1 MAGVTD
7 ENVWMALPIEGE
19 MAESQRGSVNNK
31 NNMKQTAILLLHCP
45 DKQGII
51 TEITKFI
58 TDNNGNIIYLDQY
71 VDHVEEHFFMRVEW
85 TLENFLVP
93 AEKLEEYIRTLYAQ
107 RYDMQFSLYFNNV
120 RPRMALFVSKMN
132 HCLYDLLARYQAG
145 ELNVDIPCIVSNHE
159 DLRPVAEQFG
169 IPYYV
174 WKIEKDWSN
183 KREVEQAE
191 MELLKE
197 KRVTFIVLAR
207 YMQIIS
213 DEMIK
218 AYPNKIIN
226 IHHSFL
232 PAFIGAK
239 PYHQAYQRGVKIIGA
254 TSHYVTADLDA
265 GPIIEQDVVRITHKD
280 TPETLVLK
288 GKDLEKIVLS
298 RAVKKH
304 VERKILT
311 YKNKTIIFS

>member
-1 MAGVTD
+1 M
-7 ENVWMALPIEGE
+7 
-19 MAESQRGSVNNK
+19 Q
-31 NNMKQTAILLLHCP
+31 QTAILLLHCP
-45 DKQGII
+45 DKLGII

-58 TDNNGNIIYLDQY
+58 TDNHGNIVYLDQY
-71 VDHVEEHFFMRVEW
+71 VDKVDGRFFMRVEW
-85 TLENFLVP
+85 ELENFSIP
-93 AEKLEEYIRTLYAQ
+93 ADKIQEYIDTLYGS
-107 RYDMQFSLYFNNV
+107 RYEMEFDIYFNYQK
-120 RPRMALFVSKMN
+120 PRMALFVSKMS
-132 HCLYDLLARYQAG
+132 HCLYDLLARYKAG
-145 ELNVDIPCIVSNHE
+145 ELDVEIPCIVCNHE
-159 DLRPVAEQFG
+159 DLRYVADQFG

-174 WKIEKDWSN
+174 WSIKKDWSN
-183 KREVEQAE
+183 KQEVEKAE

-197 KRVTFIVLAR
+197 KKITFIVLAR

-213 DEMIK
+213 EEMIQK
-218 AYPNKIIN
+218 YPHKIIN

-254 TSHYVTADLDA
+254 TSHYVTSELDA

-304 VERKILT
+304 IERKILT
-311 YKNKTIIFS
+311 YHNKTIIFS